1 MAAGG
6 LDAAA
11 ASLAALVADGPEIP
25 TGVLVDRMRELVR
38 LRAMVDAALAEQ
50 LAGFDQRAGARYDGQ
65 TSTRAWLAARL
76 GLGGQAGDLLL
87 VARWLG
93 GLPQASKAF
102 AAGEI
107 TLEHAAAI
115 ARLASQVGAEQLAD
129 YEPVLLELARQVPP
143 GKLRVACAH
152 LRQLLDPDLD
162 AAARQRRRR
171 FLAAARTVDGMVH
184 LQGLLDAGSGD
195 VVLAA
200 LAAAMPVPTEWEER
214 TVAQR
219 RADALAEVC
228 AGWLATAGPPPA
240 GGPRPQVQVTVSL
253 RTLRSGQP
261 TTGGAAG
268 ELAGDVPVLADQTPV
283 DPAEARQIACDA
295 RIIPV
300 VLGGD
305 SEPLDIGRASRSVPA
320 GLRRAL
326 QLRDGGCRFA
336 GCDRPASWCDAH
348 HIVHWAD
355 GGRTSLSNLLLLCRW
370 HHTLIHEG
378 WRLHGD
384 PQGTVRFH
392 RPDRTRL
399 DLTSTP
405 RGRPPTRGP

>member
-1 MAAGG
+1 VAAGG

-50 LAGFDQRAGARYDGQ
+50 LAGFDRAGARYDGQ

-152 LRQLLDPDLD
+152 LRQLLDPDTWTPPPGS
-162 AAARQRRRR
+162 AAA
-171 FLAAARTVDGMVH
+171 
-184 LQGLLDAGSGD
+184 GS
-195 VVLAA
+195 
-200 LAAAMPVPTEWEER
+200 W
-214 TVAQR
+214 
-219 RADALAEVC
+219 
-228 AGWLATAGPPPA
+228 PPPA
-240 GGPRPQVQVTVSL
+240 RLMAWCTCRVCWTPAPATWCWPHWPPRCRCRPSG
-253 RTLRSGQP
+253 RSAPSRSGAP
-261 TTGGAAG
+261 THS
-268 ELAGDVPVLADQTPV
+268 P
-283 DPAEARQIACDA
+283 
-295 RIIPV
+295 
-300 VLGGD
+300 
-305 SEPLDIGRASRSVPA
+305 RSVPV
-320 GLRRAL
+320 GWPPPVRP
-326 QLRDGGCRFA
+326 
-336 GCDRPASWCDAH
+336 RPAGH
-348 HIVHWAD
+348 
-355 GGRTSLSNLLLLCRW
+355 
-370 HHTLIHEG
+370 
-378 WRLHGD
+378 
-384 PQGTVRFH
+384 VR
-392 RPDRTRL
+392 RSR
-399 DLTSTP
+399 
-405 RGRPPTRGP
+405 